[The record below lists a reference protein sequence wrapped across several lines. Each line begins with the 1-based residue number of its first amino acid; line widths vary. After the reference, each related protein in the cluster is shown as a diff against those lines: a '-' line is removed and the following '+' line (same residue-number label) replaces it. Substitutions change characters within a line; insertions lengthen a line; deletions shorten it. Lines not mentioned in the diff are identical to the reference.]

1 MTSPLAFS
9 RAVLNKGPRL
19 RFSTAFTS
27 RALLSL
33 AFLAA
38 LASCASRPALGVDR
52 VRKFDVAIGGLPDE
66 LVGYRI
72 AFVSDIHYGNRFGG
86 ERLARL
92 IDAVNALECDA
103 IVLGGDHT
111 LGTREI
117 APFAKEA
124 SRLKAR
130 HGVYAVLGNHDFFNG
145 RAQSIRT
152 LRKAGIA
159 VLDET
164 LVEMPGG
171 LVIAGINDVRDSFPA
186 MGRFRDILNADK
198 PTILISHNPDAAEEI
213 ELAGFDAILSGHT
226 HGGQITLFGYA
237 PVIPSRYGQR
247 YRSGLAR
254 KDGVP
259 VIVSNG
265 AGYGGMVFRFRLF
278 APSDIIEITLS
289 RSGPCK
295 DR

>member
-1 MTSPLAFS
+1 MIITH
-9 RAVLNKGPRL
+9 
-19 RFSTAFTS
+19 
-27 RALLSL
+27 ALLSL
-33 AFLAA
+33 AILTSLAS
-38 LASCASRPALGVDR
+38 LPSCASGPSLGVDR
-52 VRKFDVAIGGLPDE
+52 VRRFDISIKDLPDE

-72 AFVSDIHYGNRFGG
+72 AFVSDIHYGNRFGE

-92 IDAVNALECDA
+92 IEAVNALECDA

-117 APFAKEA
+117 APFAKRA
-124 SRLKAR
+124 SALKAR

-152 LRKAGIA
+152 LRKAGIV

-164 LVEMPGG
+164 LVETPSG

-186 MGRFRDILNADK
+186 MGRFRDILNPAK
-198 PTILISHNPDAAEEI
+198 PTILISHNPDASEEL
-213 ELAGFDAILSGHT
+213 ELADVDVILSGHT
-226 HGGQITLFGYA
+226 HGGQITFFGYA
-237 PVIPSRYGQR
+237 PIIPSRYGQR
-247 YRSGLAR
+247 YRSGLVW
-254 KDGVP
+254 KDEVP

-278 APSDIIEITLS
+278 APSDITEITLS

>member
-1 MTSPLAFS
+1 M
-9 RAVLNKGPRL
+9 RL
-19 RFSTAFTS
+19 LP
-27 RALLSL
+27 ALLSL
-33 AFLAA
+33 AILASQTS
-38 LASCASRPALGVDR
+38 LTSCASGPALGVDR
-52 VRKFDVAIGGLPDE
+52 IRKFDVAIEGLPDE

-92 IDAVNALECDA
+92 IDAVNALGCDA

-117 APFAKEA
+117 APFAKKA
-124 SRLKAR
+124 SALKAR

-152 LRKAGIA
+152 LRKAGIV

-164 LVEMPGG
+164 LVETPSG
-171 LVIAGINDVRDSFPA
+171 LVIAGINDVRDAFPA
-186 MGRFRDILNADK
+186 MGRFRDILNPDK
-198 PTILISHNPDAAEEI
+198 TTILISHNPDAAEEI
-213 ELAGFDAILSGHT
+213 DLVGFDAILSGHT
-226 HGGQITLFGYA
+226 HGGQITFFGYA
-237 PVIPSRYGQR
+237 PIIPSRYGQR

-278 APSDIIEITLS
+278 APSDITEITLS
-289 RSGPCK
+289 RSGPYK

>member
-1 MTSPLAFS
+1 M
-9 RAVLNKGPRL
+9 RL
-19 RFSTAFTS
+19 LP
-27 RALLSL
+27 ALLSL
-33 AFLAA
+33 AILASQTS
-38 LASCASRPALGVDR
+38 LTSCASGPALGVDR
-52 VRKFDVAIGGLPDE
+52 IRKFDVAIEGLPDE

-92 IDAVNALECDA
+92 IDAVNALGCDA

-117 APFAKEA
+117 PPFAKEA
-124 SRLKAR
+124 SALKAR

-152 LRKAGIA
+152 LRKAGIV

-164 LVEMPGG
+164 LVETPSG
-171 LVIAGINDVRDSFPA
+171 LVIAGINDVRDAFPA
-186 MGRFRDILNADK
+186 MGRFRDILNPDK
-198 PTILISHNPDAAEEI
+198 TTILISHNPDAAEE
-213 ELAGFDAILSGHT
+213 LDLVGFDAILSGHT
-226 HGGQITLFGYA
+226 HGGQITFFGYA
-237 PVIPSRYGQR
+237 PIIPSRYGQR
-247 YRSGLAR
+247 YRSGLVW

-289 RSGPCK
+289 RSGPYK